1 MEMSVGNT
9 WLFSIFRYDCFL
21 SALTW
26 SSKKESNFSTSSI
39 CFLCALLHF
48 SSCSTRETWCLSKW
62 WLWLSAGSIR
72 EKILFSWSFTSIVNS
87 KNWWIH
93 FELSFIISPKTAPIV
108 LIRER
113 YIPSQQLRCSSHHC
127 SNCSTFEVSSTDEW
141 VLFDFTFFSC
151 LLSSWTPDLAL
162 IKLFWRKNDVCS
174 VSMATPNPWT
184 ETGTSLKKNISLS
197 GNLRVYLSNV
207 VKSRYWKAFRYRLN
221 TEFTMSSKF
230 GSRMFT

>member
-141 VLFDFTFFSC
+141 VLFDFTFSVAS
-151 LLSSWTPDLAL
+151 LVLEPPIWLWLSYFGVKTMFV
-162 IKLFWRKNDVCS
+162 LFPWQLRILERKQEHPWKKIYLCQAIYGCTS
-174 VSMATPNPWT
+174 VT
-184 ETGTSLKKNISLS
+184 
-197 GNLRVYLSNV
+197 
-207 VKSRYWKAFRYRLN
+207 
-221 TEFTMSSKF
+221 
-230 GSRMFT
+230 